1 MKRARRLNPE
11 TTQNTQKTAGPKL
24 QVTQRGKFP
33 SELKAVSDAASDY
46 LESGA
51 SQQALEWF
59 QEAVRIARATGQEA
73 ALCGILGDMAVAFR
87 RLGDV
92 EHAKQTYE
100 EAIRLSRQHSDW
112 LNLSRWCQ
120 NLGLLLLE
128 QDLTSASACLKEGVE
143 AAARSALPYQIST
156 AAGNYAVVLARQQRY
171 REAVEALEQASSA
184 ADSPKLA
191 GIWKNHRL
199 AVLLQWG
206 AQLREEG
213 QTNDALQVFQHAAD
227 VADVQDAEQLS
238 SAAYAWSSVAELQ
251 ERNGQL
257 AAARESIIHAASLY
271 HALGDEERAAHLEE
285 VASEMGRSSR
295 TAHSVED
302 AGLDVAQLEREI
314 QDAVTAGDQQREA
327 TARMNFVAA
336 LQLAADARAN
346 SEFENAMALVH
357 RLRDRRRELILC
369 LNFAPHF
376 LREGDTKRALTL
388 AERGVKLAESGN
400 PASKIYALAN
410 RGEIRLNGMNEAG
423 PALKDFRQCAEL
435 LKAYMRDRPD
445 DLAVANNVKR
455 VLLEGAK
462 AALAAGDVAAA
473 GAIAESFDPNL
484 AAALKQPREK
494 KSAAPDVDELRELSE
509 PALDRALAVWHA
521 KGPSRPPEDP
531 AISQM
536 AGLAGMLGWQWA
548 EERLS
553 RMPASERTAPANK
566 GAAGLLRLAEM
577 VVDREIT
584 IETAT
589 TVGRKFR
596 VPEDDL
602 DCIALFALSD
612 KARASKGIAFTAF
625 RLIVAVAADAA
636 CQARCY
642 NLLGMF
648 SASGDPEGALQFYRR
663 GEQVLASTE
672 LKADRAHLLNEAAA
686 LLVGPLRRFEESLPL
701 SELAARLAEETGN
714 KKDAANSLGNN
725 AIALMNLDRA
735 EEAVQQLNRVAKL
748 QEEIGDLQGLQNTRF
763 NLTQASARLRP
774 TERAAFEGG
783 SIDPDVGFANAT
795 NLALTGQRD
804 EAIAEFERGFAMVAS
819 RKPPYAAEGQM
830 RMNFARAL
838 FDTGDRDRATQEM
851 KKAVVS
857 LESGHHERDLHDA
870 FTWLASILVEDDIEG
885 LRYAEQAIALSRR
898 MGDDEELA
906 IDLGQLGQNRT
917 LAGHPE
923 QALEPLEEADRLLHR
938 SAIRSALAQALLA
951 AGRAP
956 EARKIYEELIASDE
970 ASDPRRKASW
980 MIGLSDVSEK
990 MGEGESALGLLSSA
1004 RDLIAPLGESREGA
1018 YLANHLGLAL
1028 LKRGKLEQAAET
1040 LEGGI
1045 EQARSLGLWRLEL
1058 SLLTNFGNALKE
1070 RGDLDGAEEVL
1081 NEVRDK
1087 CRARGITKSEAVAV
1101 ASLGNISSSRGDT
1114 QGALG
1119 RFQEAADLAHGVDAS
1134 TEATCV
1140 DSLGAIYSRLGKPAR
1155 AIEYHLR
1162 AAELHESL
1170 LDWDAL
1176 VLDRINVTQTYL
1188 ALGEDKL
1195 ASEWLHRAE
1204 QLSRERKITHWSVP
1218 YMAGFV
1224 LTREGRWPEA
1234 KVQFRTAIETI
1245 ESIRGSL
1252 PTPTAQRQWA
1262 ASQEDLYRRA
1272 SEAALEMQDGEAAV
1286 EFIESSRARY
1296 LKAIVERHSRRPAG
1310 ISDDAWLRYEQ
1321 AQDRYAQ
1328 LRARWRSQIARG
1340 DSSLD
1345 EQLRKADAELKSAT
1359 VPVATAADVATA
1371 SALPQ
1376 FTQLMARVPVGH
1388 VAVWI
1393 THGPDSVG
1401 FAWAGRSAEGTAW
1414 SAATLYKDDLPV
1426 ALHNLVFG
1434 NSKSLDAARSDQT
1447 ALDQLPPGDVGFRLA
1462 AHFLG
1467 QDETYL
1473 DVARRVYGF
1482 AVSDGDVLFSDTL
1495 KFVSRWLGEKLW
1507 PIIASRLPA
1516 GMQDIILLPSA
1527 ALNLLPWH
1535 SAVSPSGKRIDETY
1549 RVHYLPSLAM
1559 MTDRGPLPENSSL
1572 GQVVNPS
1579 ADAGL
1584 PFSRV
1589 EADCVKETFGK
1600 SVSRLDAPKATSSKV
1615 LTLLKRS
1622 DVFHFAGHAFY
1633 DSHDPFA
1640 SGLIC
1645 AGKAK
1650 KEDVLTLANIVGRT
1664 QSISSRLVVLSACET
1679 GQVDPTDQLED
1690 FLGLPGAF
1698 LVAGAQTVVASLW
1711 RVADLAAC
1719 MLLEKFFE
1727 TWDAG
1732 RADPSQALAVA
1743 QQWLRSEVRVKYVVS
1758 KLSQWSKQSANPPE
1772 VVQTSLWNWTARD
1785 DQDALAFPNET
1796 DWAAF
1801 YVTGLLPPRS

>member
-1 MKRARRLNPE
+1 MKGDRRFKSE
-11 TTQNTQKTAGPKL
+11 TAENAQNIAAPRL
-24 QVTQRGKFP
+24 QVTQGGKFP
-33 SELKAVSDAASDY
+33 SELKVVSDTASDY

-73 ALCGILGDMAVAFR
+73 TLCGILGDMAVAFR
-87 RLGDV
+87 RVGDV
-92 EHAKQTYE
+92 ERAKQTYE

-128 QDLTSASACLKEGVE
+128 QDLASASACLKEGLE
-143 AAARSALPYQIST
+143 AAALSAIPYQIST
-156 AAGNYAVVLARQQRY
+156 AAGNYAVVLARQQRF
-171 REAVEALEQASSA
+171 REAVEALDEASRA

-191 GIWKNHRL
+191 GIWKNHLL

-213 QTNDALQVFQHAAD
+213 QTNDALKVFQHAAEA
-227 VADVQDAEQLS
+227 ADNKDPEQLS

-251 ERNGQL
+251 ERSGQL
-257 AAARESIIHAASLY
+257 AASRDSIIQAASLY
-271 HALGDEERAAHLEE
+271 RALGDEERASQLEQ
-285 VASEMGRSSR
+285 VAGELGRGSR
-295 TAHSVED
+295 TVHSVED
-302 AGLDVAQLEREI
+302 AGLDVTQLEREI
-314 QDAVTAGDQQREA
+314 EAAVTAGDQPKEA

-336 LQLAADARAN
+336 LQLAGDTRVN
-346 SEFENAMALVH
+346 SEFENTMALVH

-400 PASKIYALAN
+400 PGSKIYALAN
-410 RGEIRLNGMNEAG
+410 RGEIRLNGMNETG
-423 PALKDFRQCAEL
+423 RALEDFRQCAQL
-435 LKAYMRDRPD
+435 LKAYMRERPD
-445 DLAVANNVKR
+445 DLGVANNVKH
-455 VLLEGAK
+455 VLLAGAK
-462 AALAAGDVAAA
+462 AALTAGDVAAA
-473 GAIAESFDPNL
+473 GAIAEIFEPNL
-484 AAALKQPREK
+484 AAALKRPREE
-494 KSAAPDVDELRELSE
+494 KSSAPDVDGLRELSE
-509 PALDRALAVWHA
+509 PALDRVLAVWHT
-521 KGPSRPPEDP
+521 KGPSRPPDDP
-531 AISQM
+531 AISQL
-536 AGLAGMLGWQWA
+536 ASLAGMLGWQWA
-548 EERLS
+548 AERLS
-553 RMPASERTAPANK
+553 RQLASERKVVASK

-584 IETAT
+584 IETAAI
-589 TVGRKFR
+589 VGRKLQ

-612 KARASKGIAFTAF
+612 KARASKGIAFMAF
-625 RLIVAVAADAA
+625 QLIVAISANAE

-648 SASGDPEGALQFYRR
+648 SASSDPEGALEFYRR
-663 GEQVLASTE
+663 GERVLAGTE

-686 LLVGPLRRFEESLPL
+686 LLVGALRRFEESLPL

-725 AIALMNLDRA
+725 AVALMSLNRA
-735 EEAVQQLNRVAKL
+735 DEAVKQLNRVASL
-748 QEEIGDLQGLQNTRF
+748 QEEIGDIQGLQNTRF
-763 NLTQASARLRP
+763 NLTQAYARLRP
-774 TERAAFEGG
+774 TERAPFERG
-783 SIDPDVGFANAT
+783 STDPDVVFANAT
-795 NLALTGQRD
+795 NLALSGQRD
-804 EAIAEFERGFAMVAS
+804 EAVAEFVRGLAIVAL

-830 RMNFARAL
+830 RMNFARTL
-838 FDTGDRDRATQEM
+838 FDTGDRDRATEEM

-857 LESGHHERDLHDA
+857 LEAGHHERDLHDA
-870 FTWLASILVEDDIEG
+870 FTWLASMLVEDDIEG
-885 LRYAEQAIALSRR
+885 LRYADQAIALSRR
-898 MGDDEELA
+898 MGDDEKLA
-906 IDLGQLGQNRT
+906 IDLGQLGQNRL

-938 SAIRSALAQALLA
+938 SEIRSALAQVFLA
-951 AGRAP
+951 VGRAP
-956 EARKIYEELIASDE
+956 QARRIYEELIASNE
-970 ASDPRRKASW
+970 ASDPSRKASW
-980 MIGLSDVSEK
+980 MIGLSEVFEK
-990 MGEGESALGLLSSA
+990 MGEGESALALLSTA
-1004 RDLIAPLGESREGA
+1004 RDLISPLGESRESA
-1018 YLANHLGLAL
+1018 YVANHFGLAL
-1028 LKRGKLEQAAET
+1028 LKRGMLEQAAET
-1040 LEGGI
+1040 LEAGV

-1070 RGDLDGAEEVL
+1070 LGDLDGAEDVL

-1087 CRARGITKSEAVAV
+1087 CRKRGIAKSEAVAV

-1119 RFQEAADLAHGVDAS
+1119 RFQEAADLAHGVDSS

-1162 AAELHESL
+1162 AVELHESL
-1170 LDWDAL
+1170 YDWDAL
-1176 VLDRINVTQTYL
+1176 VLDQINVTQTYL
-1188 ALGEDKL
+1188 ALGESKL

-1204 QLSRERKITHWSVP
+1204 QLSRERNITHWSVP
-1218 YMAGFV
+1218 YMAGLV

-1272 SEAALEMQDGEAAV
+1272 MEAALEMQDGEAAV
-1286 EFIESSRARY
+1286 EFIECGRARY

-1328 LRARWRSQIARG
+1328 LRAHWRSQIARG
-1340 DSSLD
+1340 DPSLD
-1345 EQLRKADAELKSAT
+1345 EQLRQADAELKSAT
-1359 VPVATAADVATA
+1359 VPVAAAADVATA
-1371 SALPQ
+1371 PALPQ
-1376 FTQLMARVPVGH
+1376 FTELIARVPVGH
-1388 VAVWI
+1388 VAVWM

-1401 FAWAGRSAEGTAW
+1401 FAWAGMSAEGTPWA
-1414 SAATLYKDDLPV
+1414 AATLYKDDLAA
-1426 ALHNLVFG
+1426 ALNNLIFG
-1434 NSKSLDAARSDQT
+1434 NSKSLEAARSEQT

-1467 QDETYL
+1467 QDESYL
-1473 DVARRVYGF
+1473 DVARRVYGY
-1482 AVSDGDVLFSDTL
+1482 AVSDSDELFSATL

-1507 PIIASRLPA
+1507 PIIESRLPA
-1516 GMQDIILLPSA
+1516 GTQDIILLPSA

-1535 SAVSPSGKRIDETY
+1535 SAVGPSGKRIDETY

-1559 MTDRGPLPENSSL
+1559 MTDLGPLPANSNL

-1600 SVSRLDAPKATSSKV
+1600 SVSRLDGPQATSSKV

-1622 DVFHFAGHAFY
+1622 GVFHFAGHAFY
-1633 DSHDPFA
+1633 DSRDPFA

-1645 AGKAK
+1645 ASKAK
-1650 KEDVLTLANIVGRT
+1650 QEDVLTVANIVGRT

-1711 RVADLAAC
+1711 RVDDLAAC
-1719 MLLEKFFE
+1719 ILMEKFFA
-1727 TWDAG
+1727 TWDGG
-1732 RADPSQALAVA
+1732 RADPSHALALA
-1743 QQWLRSEVRVKYVVS
+1743 QQWLRSEVTVKYVVS
-1758 KLSQWSKQSANPPE
+1758 KLSQWSEQYANPPE
-1772 VVQTSLWNWTARD
+1772 VVQTTLWNLTARD

-1801 YVTGLLPPRS
+1801 YVTGLLTPRS